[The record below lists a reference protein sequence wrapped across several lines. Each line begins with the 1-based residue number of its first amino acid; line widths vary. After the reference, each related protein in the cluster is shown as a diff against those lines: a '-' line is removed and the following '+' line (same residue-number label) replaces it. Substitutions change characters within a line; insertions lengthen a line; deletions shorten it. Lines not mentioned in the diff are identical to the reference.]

1 MHVPQIHASQNTSKG
16 CAACMQEAQEISGV
30 HCAGLLC
37 TQDEVIVIPLM
48 EEHLGVIRDQNN
60 VAQTF
65 NEYWY
70 L

>member
-30 HCAGLLC
+30 HCLLC
-37 TQDEVIVIPLM
+37 TQDEVITLM

>member
-1 MHVPQIHASQNTSKG
+1 MHVPQIHASQNASKG

-30 HCAGLLC
+30 HCTGLLC
-37 TQDEVIVIPLM
+37 TQDEVITLK
-48 EEHLGVIRDQNN
+48 EEYLGVIRDQNN

-65 NEYWY
+65 HEYWY

>member
-1 MHVPQIHASQNTSKG
+1 MHVLQIHVSQNTSKG
-16 CAACMQEAQEISGV
+16 CAAYMQEAQEISGV

-37 TQDEVIVIPLM
+37 TQDEVITLK
-48 EEHLGVIRDQNN
+48 EEHLGVIRDKNN
-60 VAQTF
+60 VAQVI

>member
-1 MHVPQIHASQNTSKG
+1 
-16 CAACMQEAQEISGV
+16 MQEAQEISGV
-30 HCAGLLC
+30 HCTGLLC

>member
-1 MHVPQIHASQNTSKG
+1 MHVLQIHASQNTSKG

-30 HCAGLLC
+30 HCTSLLC
-37 TQDEVIVIPLM
+37 TQDEVITLM
-48 EEHLGVIRDQNN
+48 EEHLGVIRDQNS

-70 L
+70 LQ

>member
-16 CAACMQEAQEISGV
+16 CAACMQVAKEISGV

-37 TQDEVIVIPLM
+37 TQDEVIILK
-48 EEHLGVIRDQNN
+48 EEHLGVIRDKNN

-70 L
+70 LW